1 MAIHSVT
8 APSFSASFNNALT
21 LAAGTLLFLQ
31 TRTLQAG
38 NELSAYASS
47 LTAPD
52 ALVRASPLA
61 AGSTTLNNP
70 VLDGELLQFRFV
82 GTATE
87 TRGADSGDLQSFAL
101 NATQA
106 TIFEGEREL
115 GIFRFSKFQSKYA
128 LKADAET
135 YEDSFTFTNLVLNAD
150 DYRLTTTGAWAISY
164 KASETSETAKASLA
178 VTQMTLTKGDLPVL
192 GLKGKLQFSVNE
204 FGEAALANPT
214 GSITEVSLQL
224 GDGVL
229 AVSKLKLL
237 AADFFAAL
245 DAGAEALL
253 PLFYS
258 GADTLTWAGEGNGD
272 LQSYGGADKLIG
284 GSGNDTLDGGLGAD
298 QMTGNAGNDAYFVND
313 AKDKVVEA
321 LNAGTDTVFASVS
334 VTLAAN
340 VERLVADIAGLSL
353 KGNVL
358 DNRLLGS
365 ATGVDTLFGGLGNDT
380 LMGAWKGQVSASVA
394 LADGFADVFVFDAA
408 LTTAK
413 QSNLDTVHFEDGVDK
428 LQLSRKIFKALP
440 QEITEAVL
448 VQAGSETAL
457 SRLSFN
463 AITGRLAYDADGTG
477 TKSVAVDVLTLV
489 GIGNEP
495 LSITLSDF
503 LFV

>member
-1 MAIHSVT
+1 MAIQNVT
-8 APSFSASFNNALT
+8 APSFSPEFNSALT
-21 LAAGTLLFLQ
+21 VAAGTLLFLQ

-47 LTAPD
+47 LAAPD
-52 ALVRASPLA
+52 SLVRASPLA

-87 TRGADSGDLQSFAL
+87 TRGTDPADLQSFAL
-101 NATQA
+101 SATEA

-115 GIFRFSKFQSKYA
+115 GSFRFSKFQSKYA
-128 LKADAET
+128 LKNDAET
-135 YEDSFTFTNLVLNAD
+135 YDDSFTFTNMVINAD

-164 KASETSETAKASLA
+164 KASETSESAKATLS
-178 VTQMTLTKGDLPVL
+178 VTQMSLAKGTEPLL
-192 GLKGKLQFSVNE
+192 SLKGKLQFTVDE

-214 GSITEVSLQL
+214 GTITEVSLQL
-224 GDGVL
+224 GDGVV

-245 DAGAEALL
+245 DVGAEALL

-258 GADTLTWAGEGNGD
+258 GADTLTWAAEGNGD
-272 LQSYGGADKLIG
+272 LQGYAGADKLFG
-284 GSGNDTLDGGLGAD
+284 GLSNDVLDGGVGAD
-298 QMTGNAGNDAYFVND
+298 QMTGKTGNDTYYVDNS
-313 AKDKVVEA
+313 KDKVVEV
-321 LNAGTDTVFASVS
+321 LEGGTDTIYSSVS
-334 VTLAAN
+334 LTLAAN
-340 VERLVADIAGLSL
+340 VERLIADIAGLSL

-365 ATGVDTLFGGLGNDT
+365 AAGAETLAGGLGNDT
-380 LMGAWKGQVSASVA
+380 LMGAWQGQAGAPIA

-408 LTTAK
+408 LTTVK

-440 QEITEAVL
+440 KEITDAVL
-448 VQAGSETAL
+448 VQAGAETAL

-463 AITGRLAYDADGTG
+463 AETGRLAYDADGTG
-477 TKSVAVDVLTLV
+477 TKSAAVDVVTLV
-489 GIGNEP
+489 GIGAAP
-495 LSITLSDF
+495 LNITLSDF